1 MDKWILH
8 FSLLLVLLG
17 FVFFG
22 SKKGEVTALL
32 RVAEKSIEKEPDK
45 ALILLDSI
53 QQMEELSEQ
62 QQALWCLLYT
72 SVLDRKQIKHTSDS
86 LIQIAVSYYEKNDL
100 PERKMQAYYY
110 YGIALQDL
118 NDAIQAQD
126 YYLRLIRICIA
137 RLHISSKR
145 LSAILRKTGIRFVY
159 RWCSGIW
166 PGFI

>member
-110 YGIALQDL
+110 YYGIALQDL

-126 YYLRLIRICIA
+126 YYLRAYKL
-137 RLHISSKR
+137 
-145 LSAILRKTGIRFVY
+145 GIELERYVFRTY
-159 RWCSGIW
+159 MR
-166 PGFI
+166 